1 VKVAIYCRVSTS
13 DQSCDRQERDLL
25 EYAAREGYEVIGI
38 WKEAGS
44 GARLDR
50 KERNK
55 VLTLAQSRKID
66 AVLVTELTRWGRST
80 LDLLHT
86 LQDLQGWKV
95 SLITQ
100 TGLQLDL
107 ATPQGKLVASLMA
120 ALAEFERD
128 LTIER
133 IKSGLASA
141 KARGKTLGR
150 PPGRKTK
157 ATKLS
162 TKILSMVGEGQ
173 SYREVAKE
181 LKISKTTVNKIVNSQ
196 RTITNPRNDGSNS

>member
-1 VKVAIYCRVSTS
+1 MKVAIYCRVSTA

-25 EYAAREGYEVIGI
+25 EYAARAGYEVTGI
-38 WKEAGS
+38 WKEIGS

-50 KERNK
+50 KERGK
-55 VLTLAQSRKID
+55 VLALAQSRKID
-66 AVLVTELTRWGRST
+66 AVLVTELTQWGRST

-95 SLITQ
+95 SLIAQ
-100 TGLQLDL
+100 TGMQLDL
-107 ATPQGKLVASLMA
+107 STPQGKLVASLMA

-133 IKSGLASA
+133 INSGLASA

-150 PPGRKTK
+150 PSGGKTK
-157 ATKLS
+157 ATRLS

-173 SYREVAKE
+173 SYRQVAKE
-181 LKISKTTVNKIVNSQ
+181 LKISKTTVNKIVNLEKKQSL
-196 RTITNPRNDGSNS
+196 I

>member
-1 VKVAIYCRVSTS
+1 MKVAIYCRVSTS

>member
-1 VKVAIYCRVSTS
+1 MKVAIYCRVSAA

-25 EYAAREGYEVIGI
+25 EYAARAGYEVTGI
-38 WKEAGS
+38 WKETGS
-44 GARLDR
+44 GATLDR
-50 KERNK
+50 KERSK
-55 VLTLAQSRKID
+55 VLALAQSRKID

-86 LQDLQGWKV
+86 LQDLQSWKV
-95 SLITQ
+95 SLIAQ

-107 ATPQGKLVASLMA
+107 TTPQGKLVAALMS

-150 PPGRKTK
+150 PTGRKTK
-157 ATKLS
+157 ATRLS
-162 TKILSMVGEGQ
+162 TKILAMVGEGQ
-173 SYREVAKE
+173 SYRQIAKE
-181 LKISKTTVNKIVNSQ
+181 LKISKTTVNKIVSSH
-196 RTITNPRNDGSNS
+196 RKID

>member
-1 VKVAIYCRVSTS
+1 
-13 DQSCDRQERDLL
+13 LL
-25 EYAAREGYEVIGI
+25 EYAARAGYEVTGI
-38 WKEAGS
+38 WKETGS
-44 GARLDR
+44 GATLDR
-50 KERNK
+50 KERSK
-55 VLTLAQSRKID
+55 VLALAQSRKID

-86 LQDLQGWKV
+86 LQDLQSWKV
-95 SLITQ
+95 SLIAQ

-107 ATPQGKLVASLMA
+107 TTPQGKLVAALMS

-150 PPGRKTK
+150 PTGRKTK
-157 ATKLS
+157 ATRLS
-162 TKILSMVGEGQ
+162 TKILAMVGEGQ
-173 SYREVAKE
+173 SYRQIAKE
-181 LKISKTTVNKIVNSQ
+181 LKISKTTVNKIVSSH
-196 RTITNPRNDGSNS
+196 RKID